1 MRKQEMIQRG
11 PVLYDFLRKIFAIF
25 AVNGFYSMNDFAI
38 RLKNEIL
45 KGLPGTDIQWQ
56 MASSDRFVRN
66 FPRTPGK
73 DARIAAVLILL
84 YPHAGSVYTVFMQ
97 RPDYDGVHGGQIS
110 FPGGK
115 KESGDENVVQTALRE
130 AAEETGV
137 DPAKI
142 SITGTLTPLFIPVS
156 NMVVTP
162 VVGWTDRKPEFNF
175 QPEEVEFLIEADLKI
190 LLDSSIVKT
199 KPFEI
204 RGEILDVKYFDYNG
218 NTIWGATAMI
228 FNELLSIIRKG
239 GFFHQE

>member
-1 MRKQEMIQRG
+1 
-11 PVLYDFLRKIFAIF
+11 
-25 AVNGFYSMNDFAI
+25 MNSFPDS
-38 RLKNEIL
+38 LKNEIL
-45 KGLPGTDIQWQ
+45 KGLPGTDVQWQ

-73 DARIAAVLILL
+73 DARVAAVLILF
-84 YPHAGSVYTVFMQ
+84 YPHAGSIYTVFMQ
-97 RPDYDGVHGGQIS
+97 RPYYDGVHGGQIS

-115 KESGDENVVQTALRE
+115 KEPEDTDVIQTALRE
-130 AAEETGV
+130 AKEETGV

-162 VVGWTDRKPEFNF
+162 VVGWTNEKPDFHF
-175 QPEEVEFLIEADLKI
+175 QPEEVEFLIDADLKI
-190 LLDSSIVKT
+190 LLDVSIVKT

-204 RGEILDVKYFDYNG
+204 RGELIDVKYFDYKD

-228 FNELLSIIRKG
+228 LNELLNIIRKG
-239 GFFHQE
+239 GVFRQE